1 MLYGALEAGGTKMV
15 LAVSDE
21 RLNMLDRLTLP
32 TKTPSE
38 TMPAMIDFFRERRV
52 DALGVGTFGPVN
64 LHADSPDYGTITATP
79 KLAWRGYPLL
89 RAFREALNI
98 PCAIDTDVNAAALGE
113 VALGAGRGVKNC
125 VYVTVGTGIGGG
137 VYSEGSLVHGLLH
150 PEVGHFYVSP
160 HPDDPMPQGMCPYHG
175 ACLEGMASGP
185 AIEKRWGV
193 TARELPADHTAWRL
207 EAYYLAQMCQTLLT
221 IVSPEKIILG
231 GGVMGQK
238 QLFPMV
244 RAETKRLLNGYLAG
258 LEDFEALIVPPDCYP
273 DSGLMGALLLAQG
286 AAGQ

>member
-89 RAFREALNI
+89 RAFREALHI

-160 HPDDPMPQGMCPYHG
+160 HPDDPMPQGMCPPHG

-258 LEDFEALIVPPDCYP
+258 LEDFDALIVPPDCYP

>member
-89 RAFREALNI
+89 RAFREALHI

-137 VYSEGSLVHGLLH
+137 VYSGGSLVHGLLH

-258 LEDFEALIVPPDCYP
+258 LEDFDALIVPPDCYP

>member
-1 MLYGALEAGGTKMV
+1 MT
-15 LAVSDE
+15 
-21 RLNMLDRLTLP
+21 
-32 TKTPSE
+32 
-38 TMPAMIDFFRERRV
+38 
-52 DALGVGTFGPVN
+52 
-64 LHADSPDYGTITATP
+64 
-79 KLAWRGYPLL
+79 
-89 RAFREALNI
+89 
-98 PCAIDTDVNAAALGE
+98 
-113 VALGAGRGVKNC
+113 LGAGRGVKNC

-258 LEDFEALIVPPDCYP
+258 LEDFDALIVPPDCYP

>member
-89 RAFREALNI
+89 RAFREALHI

-113 VALGAGRGVKNC
+113 VTLGAGRGVKNC

-244 RAETKRLLNGYLAG
+244 RAETKRLLNGYLSG
-258 LEDFEALIVPPDCYP
+258 LEDFDALIVPPDCYP

>member
-258 LEDFEALIVPPDCYP
+258 LEDFDALIVPPDCYP

>member
-89 RAFREALNI
+89 RAFREALHI

-258 LEDFEALIVPPDCYP
+258 LEDFDALIVPPDCYP

>member
-64 LHADSPDYGTITATP
+64 LHADSPNYGTITATP

-89 RAFREALNI
+89 RAFREALHI

-258 LEDFEALIVPPDCYP
+258 LEDFDALIVPPDCYP